1 MPDTQLLEFVDPD
14 APKCDY
20 CGNKCNVSV
29 GRAGMHLL
37 SPMSTTE
44 EKIMKRNPDL
54 RLSCKTTVGH
64 NMQEGELTVR
74 VNVRQWNKER

>member
-1 MPDTQLLEFVDPD
+1 
-14 APKCDY
+14 
-20 CGNKCNVSV
+20 
-29 GRAGMHLL
+29 MHLL